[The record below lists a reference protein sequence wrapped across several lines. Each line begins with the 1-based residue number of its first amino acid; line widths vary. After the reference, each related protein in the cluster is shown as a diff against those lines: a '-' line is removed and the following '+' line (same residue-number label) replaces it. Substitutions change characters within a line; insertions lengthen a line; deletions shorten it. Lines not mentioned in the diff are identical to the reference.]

1 MKVNGKII
9 KKCYYIAMIAALA
22 VFAVSIPLTHGNSMK
37 VYLWKA
43 GSSFYDFFYC
53 IKNTIYWNRAE
64 VYQARNIYPP
74 LANVFYML
82 ITSCMSVDTLQK
94 IQSTGANDLRTV
106 QECTIYFVLYMN
118 VVLLFFAAACGALK
132 QGTKAERCVFTA
144 TMLFTVPFIYQYE
157 RGNIIFLALCFTL
170 VFFLWKDSRSRICR
184 EVSLLSLAIAAGLK
198 IYPAIFGLM
207 LIREKRY
214 KEALRLVA
222 YGVLSFVLPF
232 FCFGDIIENIK
243 RMIANMRVVTAE
255 FGSVRVGCQLN
266 YSATLKNLLDWMENY
281 SVAVITL
288 FLILAVTLGIL
299 AAFGL
304 RERWK
309 LVLLLTCLMMG
320 IPSFS
325 YTYVG
330 IFMVLP
336 VIAFLDDPET
346 HKKCDLVYLI
356 GMLLVLLPLPF
367 CWMEGAGDSAYTYL
381 NVSTPVLVEGC
392 SILIMTVLL
401 VLEGLGGLWNAAKRR
416 GLLLALAGVLLT
428 AAAAVSIY
436 RSQQPYDF
444 TNYLKKTLGEV
455 TELKEGDCLSQEFQ
469 AKGTKVDR
477 IVLKLNPAKEGVLN
491 CRITEK
497 ETGEI
502 VWESDLQSE
511 ELKNGYNEIAFDAS
525 DRLEKDTWYE
535 VVLEPQKTGDGVYKI
550 YHTAENLKFK
560 AGYAML
566 NETDTG
572 WYLGVQIYQCD
583 GT

>member
-1 MKVNGKII
+1 MKINGKII
-9 KKCYYIAMIAALA
+9 KKCYYIAVIAALA

-53 IKNTIYWNRAE
+53 IKNAIYWNRAE

-106 QECTIYFVLYMN
+106 QECTFYFVLYMN
-118 VVLLFFAAACGALK
+118 VVLLFFAVVCGALK
-132 QGTKAERCVFTA
+132 QGTKAERCVFTI
-144 TMLFTVPFIYQYE
+144 TMLFTVPFLYQYE

-170 VFFLWKDSRSRICR
+170 VFFLWKDASNSIQR
-184 EVSLLSLAIAAGLK
+184 ELSFLALAIAAGLK
-198 IYPAIFGLM
+198 IYPAIFGVM

-214 KEALRLVA
+214 KEALRLMA
-222 YGVLSFVLPF
+222 YGVLLFVLPF

-243 RMIANMRVVTAE
+243 RMLGNMRVVTSE

-266 YSATLKNLLDWMENY
+266 YSATLKNLLGWMENY
-281 SVAVITL
+281 SVAVITIVL
-288 FLILAVTLGIL
+288 VLAFVLGIL

-304 RERWK
+304 KEKWK

-336 VIAFLDDPET
+336 VIAFLDEAKPHT
-346 HKKCDLVYLI
+346 KRDLVYLV

-367 CWMEGAGDSAYTYL
+367 CWMEGAGDSTYTYL

-392 SILIMTVLL
+392 SILAMTLL
-401 VLEGLGGLWNAAKRR
+401 LILEGLGGLLYAAKRR
-416 GLLLALAGVLLT
+416 ILLFVLTGVVLIVSIAAG
-428 AAAAVSIY
+428 IY
-436 RSQQPYDF
+436 RSRQPYDF
-444 TNYLKKTLGEV
+444 TNYLKKTLGEA
-455 TELKEGDCLSQEFQ
+455 TEIKDGDCLAQEFQ
-469 AKGTKVDR
+469 AKGTTIDR
-477 IVLKLNPAKEGVLN
+477 IILKLNPPKEGVLR
-491 CRITEK
+491 CRIVEK
-497 ETGEI
+497 ETGKAI
-502 VWESDLQSE
+502 WEKDLHSAD
-511 ELKNGYNEIAFDAS
+511 LKSGYNEIVFDAS
-525 DRLEKDTWYE
+525 DRLEKENWYE
-535 VVLEPQKTGDGVYKI
+535 IVLEPQEAGDGVYKI
-550 YHTAENLKFK
+550 YHTAENLKS
-560 AGYAML
+560 GDEYATL
-566 NETDTG
+566 NESDTG
-572 WYLGVQIYQCD
+572 WYLGVQIYQYD
-583 GT
+583 GA